1 MANLSEYEKDPGWQ
15 YLKRSREQQLKDQSQ
30 PYDSKKSVWVPD
42 PEEGYVAGE
51 IKSTKG
57 DNAVVIIENLY
68 RKDARAE
75 MNPPNSKRTGETTR
89 CPLHRHAQA
98 HRLNARVRALQLRA
112 RDAAHAYLAWH
123 AIAFKGTYSGLF
135 CVVINPYKRLPI
147 YTESVARMYMGK
159 RRTEMPPHLFA
170 VSDEAYRNM
179 LMDHENQ
186 SMLITGE
193 SGAGK
198 TENTKK
204 VIAYFASVGA
214 SQQAV
219 KASTDKT

>member
-1 MANLSEYEKDPGWQ
+1 MDYENDPGWQ
-15 YLKRSREQQLKDQSQ
+15 YLRRTREQMVEDHSK
-30 PYDSKKSVWVPD
+30 PYDMKTYVWVPD
-42 PEEGYVAGE
+42 EEEGYLQGV

-57 DNAVVIIENLY
+57 DDCVVAMGAGVEKTLK
-68 RKDARAE
+68 KDILQE
-75 MNPPNSKRTGETTR
+75 MNPPKFEKTEDMSNLTFLNDASV
-89 CPLHRHAQA
+89 LH
-98 HRLNARVRALQLRA
+98 NLRA
-112 RDAAHAYLAWH
+112 RYGCML
-123 AIAFKGTYSGLF
+123 IYTYSGLF

-147 YTESVARMYMGK
+147 YTDSVARMFMGK

-179 LMDHENQ
+179 LQNGENQ

-204 VIAYFASVGA
+204 VIAYFAAVGA
-214 SQQAV
+214 SQQEGHARIGEEAKPKEKKV
-219 KASTDKT
+219 VCFFL